1 MADIDTIEIEYGT
14 DIKTAIGSV
23 IDLACGTQKNYKLVY
38 NKWFEIT
45 VTPTTNLQHGLNLFF
60 SKSMSQKNI
69 GMGQMKS
76 KQYGG

>member
-1 MADIDTIEIEYGT
+1 MTDIDTIEIEYGT

-23 IDLACGTQKNYKLVY
+23 IDLARGTQKNYKLVY
-38 NKWFEIT
+38 NKWFEMT
-45 VTPTTNLQHGLNLFF
+45 VTPATNLQHGLNLFF

-69 GMGQMKS
+69 GMGQIKS

>member
-23 IDLACGTQKNYKLVY
+23 IDLARGTQKNYKLVY
-38 NKWFEIT
+38 NKWFEMT
-45 VTPTTNLQHGLNLFF
+45 VTPITNLQHGLNLFF

-69 GMGQMKS
+69 GIGQVKS